1 MMANVLTKYR
11 AAKSKAAKIRAI
23 KSKAIKRRIIKSR
36 EARMRNKRFIAGAV
50 CPKCKLADKI
60 FTYLK
65 DVDANNKDDQWRACA
80 SCDFEESLAASI
92 ASQQEEIPTRV
103 NQNRLGEQPLAHE
116 VAVEA
121 VKFIDPK

>member
-1 MMANVLTKYR
+1 MAGVLMLSEQDGGLYPITVATDMMVKVLTN
-11 AAKSKAAKIRAI
+11 
-23 KSKAIKRRIIKSR
+23 KRVMG
-36 EARMRNKRFIAGAV
+36 MRNKRFIAGAV
-50 CPKCKLADKI
+50 CPQCKLADKI
-60 FTYLK
+60 FIYLN
-65 DVDANNKDDQWRACA
+65 DADDQWRACA
-80 SCDFEESLAASI
+80 SWDFEESLAEAI